1 MPRPPKILN
10 ANDGLLS
17 FVLLNDFAELIYSPK
32 EWIAKSRLN
41 KLSHIN
47 ALKEAN
53 GDLISDIANAP
64 NLGKPMTEK
73 KAKMQSITAQMK
85 SNMNLEKKNWAI
97 TFYLHQRSKGKIT
110 KAKVAEEIRALLVE
124 NFPEDVPQG
133 NAMGVGNIPTA
144 KTIETEWLK
153 EKLS

>member
-1 MPRPPKILN
+1 MPRPPKELN

-17 FVLLNDFAELIYSPK
+17 FALVNDFSQLICNPK
-32 EWIAKSRLN
+32 AWIAKSRLN
-41 KLSHIN
+41 KLSHTN

-64 NLGKPMTEK
+64 NLGKPLAEK
-73 KAKMQSITAQMK
+73 KAKMQRIAAQMK

-97 TFYLHQRSKGKIT
+97 AFYLHQKSKGKIT
-110 KAKVAEEIRALLVE
+110 KAKAAEEIRALLIE
-124 NFPEDVPQG
+124 SFPEDIPHG
-133 NAMGVGNIPTA
+133 KAMGIGNIPTV
-144 KTIETEWLK
+144 KTIETEWLG